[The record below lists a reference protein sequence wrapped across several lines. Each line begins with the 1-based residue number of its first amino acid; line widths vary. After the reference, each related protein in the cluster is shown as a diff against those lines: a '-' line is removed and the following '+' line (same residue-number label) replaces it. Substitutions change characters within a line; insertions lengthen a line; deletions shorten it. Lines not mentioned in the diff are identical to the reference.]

1 MKKKTILVLAAVLC
15 LGSSMTACAEP
26 KAMPDGTVFD
36 AEYYAENNPDVA
48 AVCGADANLLYMHY
62 LNFGRTEGRKPCS
75 DSFLTT
81 EADNSIAASTVK
93 IEADDLYYLEAGRLG
108 AGLPWVTFIN
118 TDYDAINQ
126 IKWDKKP
133 ETVVRA
139 DWSAHP
145 LYQAMKQ
152 EILALKAAGL
162 TDNGFDG
169 YSALGYTA
177 DTVYYE
183 DCWQAAWNLS
193 IDLVKEGTL
202 DRCYMSI
209 QFDEIGS
216 DTMRCHFYLN
226 TNEIVDHFGAPV
238 PEYIKPYYYR

>member
-1 MKKKTILVLAAVLC
+1 MKKKMTVLLTMFLV
-15 LGSSMTACAEP
+15 LGSSMTVCAEP
-26 KAMPDGTVFD
+26 KAMPDGTIFD
-36 AEYYAENNPDVA
+36 AEYYAENNPDVE
-48 AVCGADANLLYMHY
+48 AVFGADANLLYMHY
-62 LNFGRTEGRKPCS
+62 FNFGRAEGRKPCS

-81 EADNSIAASTVK
+81 EFNNSTSTSTVK
-93 IEADDLYYLEAGRLG
+93 IEADDLYYLEAGRLA
-108 AGLPWVTFIN
+108 AGIPWETFIN
-118 TDYDAINQ
+118 TDYDAINR
-126 IKWDKKP
+126 IKWDKTP

-162 TDNGFDG
+162 TDNGFEG

-177 DTVYYE
+177 DSVYNK
-183 DCWQAAWNLS
+183 DDIQAVWNLS
-193 IDLVKEGTL
+193 IDLVKEGIL

-209 QFDEIGS
+209 HFVEG
-216 DTMRCHFYLN
+216 DTQRCLLYLN
-226 TNEIVDHFGAPV
+226 TNEIVDHFHSPV